1 MQHLKLTIEGMS
13 CDHCVHAVEKALSAP
28 GVENRSVRVG
38 SAELDYDPG
47 KVTPEALVAA
57 IGEEGFA
64 AKMA

>member
-28 GVENRSVRVG
+28 GVENRAVRVG
-38 SAELDYDPG
+38 SAELDYDPA

-64 AKMA
+64 AKIA